1 MRENSLT
8 MDTIPADAKHGIE
21 AIKAIQR
28 GVAMVEKKGRK
39 VKPEVLEKIE
49 ANDRWATNVILDSLL
64 DDKDPDL
71 GALPNPAAPIVQEL
85 EASAA
90 AQAGTATPVATA
102 AASPANPAPN
112 PATAPAPAK
121 KDYVADGD
129 FLFGLGD

>member
-1 MRENSLT
+1 

-90 AQAGTATPVATA
+90 A
-102 AASPANPAPN
+102 SPANPAPN